1 LLFLQMPYI
10 PTRSGQSVFIQDP
23 NEAQQ
28 RYQQEWGQGATPQM
42 GGTTPKPTA
51 KPQAQAKPQ
60 RQPKR
65 GFDLGRFIQDQ
76 AGGALKRAGT
86 AAATQFLAGP
96 LAPLVQPFMAV
107 KGAAKAKIPGTQ
119 QTIGDEA
126 RRIVQDIPRQIVNAP
141 IAAMEQI
148 GAVTQGV
155 DLGAALAGGGSV
167 GAMGETDKALVEQRS
182 KNAQAAIEAL
192 QKTGRDPQGFSYGI
206 KPKTPIIGPAFSDDS
221 EFVKQNIKPKTAG
234 GRLVSQ
240 IGAAIGFDLG
250 VNKLTKAPS
259 LMGQTIQTAEKFSD
273 VWKNKD
279 LAKGAQVM
287 ASYLIKDVLPES
299 IQSAMFFMPQPPAA
313 MQKELDEIQNLRT
326 PEERIRAAEVLR
338 AENPDKFNYA
348 LGLLK
353 EASFGVGTVTGIRG
367 VLYLGN
373 RFLSKATSGIPAQQA
388 MEEATQEA
396 LPLIRQEVEAEGVKK
411 ANEVI
416 QDRLGAVTSEL
427 YKKIDENVAQIAFGA
442 RAGAESFLQRQQELI
457 PDFQRLT
464 QELEAVPPVGPERAS
479 VAAEIDS
486 LRSVLGVNTPEQVAA
501 KQANLEARLMAY
513 EEAIAKDPEW
523 INKST
528 GVGKKAS
535 KNSTKVRMAAQA
547 AERLDRLRILQTQLQ
562 EFDNLDLERTAK
574 IAQLEEKVVEGQT
587 SSIAFTN
594 SLNDARI
601 LVDTL
606 DKLNDERIGYL
617 ESYNALLFREN
628 RLDEIDTDYTL
639 KDAFGQAYGELK
651 DLLNAG
657 EAAVAS
663 GNLNPQFINT
673 FINRV
678 DEIHN
683 KVIDN
688 GGLAP
693 VVPQIPEDLQQTMA
707 QGITPDLEEAIKP
720 PASLVIP
727 KPDAPVVNQVPVT
740 KTDDGEI
747 VVDTDTIGANRAL
760 SESVP
765 GDDIA
770 VNPREVIREVN
781 RDLEINQDP
790 SETFENLK
798 DFTKGYEDAL
808 KEQKRLIDK
817 TGDEDIADKAFQ
829 IYNTS
834 ATKYTG
840 SFDNAAAV
848 KALFE
853 TFDRDAILPQ
863 QYGLA
868 IRKLAE
874 FMGGDSRLNQLAEFI
889 SAEQVGK
896 DIQKNLNKIMVPT
909 ATLDS
914 NASAALAAAR
924 DLRKIMNDEDIPGL
938 DRVTAL
944 DNFKTNFQV
953 FVANAKALNEMMYGV
968 GNALRL
974 FDRRNRLQF
983 AAGDPKV
990 LFSRFNQELA
1000 TFGDNQNFADVLAD
1014 KTKAAKAELEEHYG
1028 DLFKKISDDEDLT
1041 DDDLAGLES
1050 LVEKIYESQG
1060 DISKLKDLEVTA
1072 DAVLARLQIG
1082 SPLSNPA
1089 TVFSIPIQGIP
1100 ETYLELTGQTVS
1112 NTITGTMAKW
1122 LGKTEFAKES
1132 LDEARI
1138 AADTILQ
1145 TRFVLGEALEA
1156 TYNRFVYGKA
1166 ISDPAQAA
1174 DSAYEIQRAGGL
1186 RREEAIAQDLAQ
1198 KQVRIPFVNYVM
1210 ERGENDDKLFD
1221 TVNGSRVFLKAFHDY
1236 FMPAEAWEK
1245 RSWFGKY
1252 VMGGTTTALRGMGL
1266 GKKSYYPGGENVN
1279 LSLPMQLSAAADELT
1294 TALFANAHVRAVVNK
1309 EVDEQIAAGVVAS
1322 ADRAEE
1328 IARRLNKEMS
1338 DVYKPVKVGFD
1349 QQTIGYSVLD
1359 NQILQMTRAIN
1370 LTEELTGPLAN
1381 TADAVNA
1388 LRNSK
1393 HPALAAFGRDIFPF
1407 LTSPLNGIKRAAMI
1421 AYGGEVVQAGV
1432 DAFRAGFSTGMK
1444 ALPESIADR
1453 LPAKTRQDI
1462 IDFESKYVS
1471 SDPQIRSRA
1480 QGALALSLGINAL
1493 AFFLLRDG
1501 NQDLTGGLENTYRET
1516 EGVRDPYTW
1525 KVGGMM
1531 IPYRYLPVIGNTL
1544 AFHATI
1550 RDLQEFSPGRET
1562 SGAFALAIASLA
1574 NTILETPAIA
1584 GFDRVIKAL
1593 TAAGTGDVSRMQK
1606 LIADSVAK
1614 VSDPYLN
1621 LRKVVIQGFDP
1632 RKPASPVTRF
1642 ADKGF
1647 YSTGKLGEKGITMSD
1662 IGNSILDSS
1671 FGSFGI
1677 ASEYSPVGVIAD
1689 ALVSVVRN
1697 EPEFRTASRKALWY
1711 GKPGTTIN
1719 ANHAGKWYPV
1729 QAVLGR
1735 YWLFPDKLGEDPV
1748 ANEMVVNL
1756 ISPPRKT
1763 LFSADG
1769 VGINEAVLND
1779 FNHFLNSEFEYYD
1792 PVFNKQYKGAHA
1804 YLKDLVNSKQYK
1816 QYPSVDSPFRMG
1828 SMGLVQDPNW
1838 GREDNMR
1845 RVILKNEVDKLISI
1859 AKEQFL
1865 MGDLP
1870 GQRYKAPAEMKQLVL
1885 QNRLTGGA
1893 Q

>member
-1 LLFLQMPYI
+1 M
-10 PTRSGQSVFIQDP
+10 G
-23 NEAQQ
+23 
-28 RYQQEWGQGATPQM
+28 GAT
-42 GGTTPKPTA
+42 TKPAA
-51 KPQAQAKPQ
+51 KPQAQVKPQ
-60 RQPKR
+60 RQPQR
-65 GFDLGRFIQDQ
+65 GFDLGKFIQDQ

-96 LAPLVQPFMAV
+96 LAPFVQPYMALQ
-107 KGAAKAKIPGTQ
+107 GAAKAKIPGTK
-119 QTIGDEA
+119 QTVGDEA
-126 RRIVQDIPRQIVNAP
+126 RRIVQDIPRQMVNAP
-141 IAAMEQI
+141 IAAMEQL

-167 GAMGETDKALVEQRS
+167 GAMAETDKALVEQRS

-221 EFVKQNIKPKTAG
+221 EFVKQNIKPKTAV
-234 GRLVSQ
+234 GRLASQ
-240 IGAAIGFDLG
+240 VGAAIGFDLG
-250 VNKLTKAPS
+250 VNKLTKAPG
-259 LMGQTIQTAEKFSD
+259 LAGQTIQTVEKLSD

-279 LAKGAQVM
+279 LAQGARVM
-287 ASYLIKDVLPES
+287 ASYLIKDVLPDS
-299 IQSAMFFMPQPPAA
+299 ISDAMFFMPQPPAA
-313 MQKELDEIQNLRT
+313 MQKELDEIQKLRT
-326 PEERIRAAEVLR
+326 PEERIRAAEILR

-348 LGLLK
+348 FEQFKNVG
-353 EASFGVGTVTGIRG
+353 AGVAATTALRGTF
-367 VLYLGN
+367 YLAN

-396 LPLIRQEVEAEGVKK
+396 LPMIRQEVEAEGVKK

-457 PDFQRLT
+457 PDFQRLR
-464 QELEAVPPVGPERAS
+464 QELEAVPPVGPERAN

-547 AERLDRLRILQTQLQ
+547 AERLDRLRILETQLQ
-562 EFDNLDLERTAK
+562 EFNNLDLERTSK
-574 IAQLEEKVVEGQT
+574 IAQLEAKLAEGNT
-587 SSIAFTN
+587 ASIAFTN

-693 VVPQIPEDLQQTMA
+693 VVPEIPEDIRQLVDEQGA
-707 QGITPDLEEAIKP
+707 QEAVKP
-720 PASLVIP
+720 AASLVIP

-740 KTDDGEI
+740 KTDNGEI

-760 SESVP
+760 NESIP

-798 DFTKGYEDAL
+798 DFTKGYQDAL

-817 TGDEDIADKAFQ
+817 TGDEDIANKAFQ

-889 SAEQVGK
+889 SAEQIGK

-1089 TVFSIPIQGIP
+1089 TIFSIPIQGIP
-1100 ETYLELTGQTVS
+1100 ETYLELTGQAVS

-1138 AADTILQ
+1138 AADTLLQ
-1145 TRFVLGEALEA
+1145 TRFVIGEALEA

-1221 TVNGSRVFLKAFHDY
+1221 TINGSRVFLKAFHDY

-1252 VMGGTTTALRGMGL
+1252 VMGGTTTAIRGMGL
-1266 GKKSYYPGGENVN
+1266 GKKSYYSGGENVN

-1309 EVDEQIAAGVVAS
+1309 EVDEQIAAGVIDR

-1338 DVYKPVKVGFD
+1338 DMYKPVKVGFD

-1359 NQILQMTRAIN
+1359 NQILQLTRAIN

-1381 TADAVNA
+1381 VADSVNA

-1393 HPALAAFGRDIFPF
+1393 HSVLAAFGRDMAPY
-1407 LTSPLNGIKRAAMI
+1407 LTSPLNGIKRAVMI
-1421 AYGGEVVQAGV
+1421 SSGGEMVQAGV
-1432 DAFRAGFSTGMK
+1432 DAFRAGLSTGMK
-1444 ALPESIADR
+1444 SLPEKIAER
-1453 LPAKTRQDI
+1453 LPAKVRQDI

-1471 SDPQIRSRA
+1471 SDPKIRSRA
-1480 QGALALSLGINAL
+1480 QGALALSIGINAL
-1493 AFFLLRDG
+1493 AFFIARDG
-1501 NQDLTGGLENTYRET
+1501 NMDCTGGLENTYRET
-1516 EGVRDPYTW
+1516 EGVRDPYTC

-1531 IPYRYLPVIGNTL
+1531 LPYRYLPVIGNTL
-1544 AFHATI
+1544 AFHTSI

-1562 SGAFALAIASLA
+1562 SGAFALSIASLA
-1574 NTILETPAIA
+1574 NTILDTPALA
-1584 GFDRVIKAL
+1584 GFDRVIKTL

-1606 LIADSVAK
+1606 MIADSVAK

-1621 LRKVVIQGFDP
+1621 LRKVVFQGFDP

-1642 ADKGF
+1642 VGKGF
-1647 YSTGKLGEKGITMSD
+1647 YKTGKLSEKGITMAD
-1662 IGNSILDSS
+1662 IGNSILDSA
-1671 FGSFGI
+1671 FGGFGI
-1677 ASEYSPVGVIAD
+1677 AAEYSPVGLIAD

-1711 GKPGTTIN
+1711 GKPGATVN

-1756 ISPPRKT
+1756 IPPPRKT

-1769 VGINEAVLND
+1769 VGISEPILND
-1779 FNHFLNSEFEYYD
+1779 FGHFLNSEFEYYD
-1792 PVFNKQYKGAHA
+1792 PVFNKQYKGVHA

>member
-1 LLFLQMPYI
+1 
-10 PTRSGQSVFIQDP
+10 
-23 NEAQQ
+23 
-28 RYQQEWGQGATPQM
+28 M

-51 KPQAQAKPQ
+51 KPQAQAKPKQ
-60 RQPKR
+60 QPKR
-65 GFDLGRFIQDQ
+65 SFDLGRFIQDQ

-119 QTIGDEA
+119 QTIGDET

-155 DLGAALAGGGSV
+155 DLGAALASGGSV

-182 KNAQAAIEAL
+182 RNAQAAIEAL

-234 GRLVSQ
+234 GRLASQ
-240 IGAAIGFDLG
+240 VGAAIGFDLG
-250 VNKLTKAPS
+250 VNKLTKAPG
-259 LMGQTIQTAEKFSD
+259 LAGKTIQTVEKLSD

-279 LAKGAQVM
+279 LAQGARVM

-299 IQSAMFFMPQPPAA
+299 IQDAMFFMPQPPAA

-338 AENPDKFNYA
+338 AENPEKFNYA
-348 LGLLK
+348 FEQFK
-353 EASFGVGTVTGIRG
+353 NVGVGVAATTALRG
-367 VLYLGN
+367 TFYLAN

-442 RAGAESFLQRQQELI
+442 RAGAESFLKRQQELI

-464 QELEAVPPVGPERAS
+464 QELEAVPAVGPERAS

-513 EEAIAKDPEW
+513 EEAIAKDPDW

-562 EFDNLDLERTAK
+562 EFDNLDLERTSK
-574 IAQLEEKVVEGQT
+574 IAQLEAKLAEGDT
-587 SSIAFTN
+587 ASIAFTN

-601 LVDTL
+601 LVDAL

-651 DLLNAG
+651 DILNAG
-657 EAAVAS
+657 KAAVVS
-663 GNLNPQFINT
+663 GNLNSEFINT

-693 VVPQIPEDLQQTMA
+693 VVPEIPEDIRQLVDEQDA
-707 QGITPDLEEAIKP
+707 EEAVKP
-720 PASLVIP
+720 AASLVIP
-727 KPDAPVVNQVPVT
+727 KPDSPVVNQVPVT

-760 SESVP
+760 NESVP

-770 VNPREVIREVN
+770 VNQREIIREVN

-790 SETFENLK
+790 SETFENLR

-808 KEQKRLIDK
+808 KEQKRLIAK

-889 SAEQVGK
+889 SAEQIGK

-1060 DISKLKDLEVTA
+1060 DISKLKDLEITA

-1089 TVFSIPIQGIP
+1089 TVSSIPIQGVP
-1100 ETYLELTGQTVS
+1100 ETYIQLGFQSVS
-1112 NTITGTMAKW
+1112 GVIDAARAKW

-1132 LDEARI
+1132 LEEARI
-1138 AADTILQ
+1138 SADTILQ
-1145 TRFVLGEALEA
+1145 TRFALGEALEA
-1156 TYNRFVYGKA
+1156 TLNRFLYGKA

-1210 ERGENDDKLFD
+1210 ERGEKDDKLFD
-1221 TVNGSRVFLKAFHDY
+1221 TINGSRVFLKAFHDY

-1252 VMGGTTTALRGMGL
+1252 IMGGTTTALRGMGL

-1279 LSLPMQLSAAADELT
+1279 LTLPMQLSAAADEFT

-1309 EVDEQIAAGVVAS
+1309 EVDEQIAAGVIDFS
-1322 ADRAEE
+1322 DRAEE
-1328 IARRLNKEMS
+1328 IARRLNKETS
-1338 DVYKPVKVGFD
+1338 DMYKPVKVGFD

-1359 NQILQMTRAIN
+1359 NQILQLTRAIN

-1393 HPALAAFGRDIFPF
+1393 HPVLAAFGRDIFPF
-1407 LTSPLNGIKRAAMI
+1407 LTSPINGIKRAVMI
-1421 AYGGEVVQAGV
+1421 SYGGEVGQAIL
-1432 DAFRAGFSTGMK
+1432 DAFRSSLSTGMK
-1444 ALPESIADR
+1444 ALPESIAER
-1453 LPAKTRQDI
+1453 LPAKVRQDI

-1471 SDPQIRSRA
+1471 SDPKIRNRA
-1480 QGALALSLGINAL
+1480 QGALAMALGINAL
-1493 AFFLLRDG
+1493 AFFLVRDG

-1516 EGVRDPYTW
+1516 EGARDPYTW
-1525 KVGGMM
+1525 KIGGMM
-1531 IPYRYLPVIGNTL
+1531 LPYRYLPSIGNTL
-1544 AFHATI
+1544 AFHASI
-1550 RDLQEFSPGRET
+1550 RDLQEFSPGRDT

-1584 GFDRVIKAL
+1584 GLDRVIKAL
-1593 TAAGTGDVSRMQK
+1593 TSAGTGDVSRMQK

-1621 LRKVVIQGFDP
+1621 LRKVVMQGLDP

-1642 ADKGF
+1642 VGKGF
-1647 YSTGKLGEKGITMSD
+1647 YSTGKLGEKGITMAD
-1662 IGNSILDSS
+1662 IGNSILDSA

-1711 GKPGTTIN
+1711 GKPGATVN

-1735 YWLFPDKLGEDPV
+1735 YWLFPDKLGDDPV

-1756 ISPPRKT
+1756 IPPPRKT
-1763 LFSADG
+1763 LFSSDG

-1828 SMGLVQDPNW
+1828 PMGLVQDPNW
-1838 GREDNMR
+1838 NREDNMR

>member
-1 LLFLQMPYI
+1 MPYI
-10 PTRSGQSVFIQDP
+10 PTRDGQSVFIQDP
-23 NEAQQ
+23 EQANQ
-28 RYQQEWGQGATPQM
+28 RYQQEWGQPSTPKM
-42 GGTTPKPTA
+42 GGTTPKPVA
-51 KPQAQAKPQ
+51 KAQAKPAPA
-60 RQPKR
+60 RQPQR
-65 GFDLGRFIQDQ
+65 GFDLGNFIKEQ
-76 AGGALKRAGT
+76 AGGAVKRAGT

-96 LAPLVQPFMAV
+96 LAPLVQPYMAL
-107 KGAAKAKIPGTQ
+107 KGVAKAKIPGTK
-119 QTIGDEA
+119 QTVGDEA

-155 DLGAALAGGGSV
+155 DLGAALASGGSV
-167 GAMGETDKALVEQRS
+167 GAMGETDPKLVEQRS

-192 QKTGRDPQGFSYGI
+192 QKTGKDPQGFSYGI

-240 IGAAIGFDLG
+240 IGAAIGFDIG
-250 VNKLTKAPS
+250 VNKLVKAPGIAS
-259 LMGQTIQTAEKFSD
+259 QTAQTVEKLSD
-273 VWKNKD
+273 VWKTKD
-279 LAKGAQVM
+279 LAKGARVM
-287 ASYLIKDVLPES
+287 ASYLIKDVLPDT
-299 IQSAMFFMPQPPAA
+299 IQDAMFFMPQPPAA
-313 MQKELDEIQNLRT
+313 MQKELDDIQKLRT

-348 LGLLK
+348 FEQLKNASAGLAATTALR
-353 EASFGVGTVTGIRG
+353 GTF
-367 VLYLGN
+367 YLAN
-373 RFLSKATSGIPAQQA
+373 RFMSKATSGIPAEQA

-396 LPLIRQEVEAEGVKK
+396 LPLIRQEVEADGLKK

-427 YKKIDENVAQIAFGA
+427 YKKIDENVGQVAFTSRG
-442 RAGAESFLQRQQELI
+442 GAEAFLKRQQELT
-457 PDFQRLT
+457 PELEQLRK
-464 QELEAVPPVGPERAS
+464 ELEAVPQVGPERAS

-486 LRSVLGVNTPEQVAA
+486 LRSVLGVKTPEQVAA

-513 EEAIAKDPEW
+513 EEAIAKDPDW

-547 AERLDRLRILQTQLQ
+547 AERLDRLRILDTQLQ
-562 EFDNLDLERTAK
+562 EFDNLDLERSAK
-574 IAQLEEKVVEGQT
+574 IAQLEGKLAEGQT
-587 SSIAFTN
+587 ASIGFTN
-594 SLNDARI
+594 ALSDARI
-601 LVDTL
+601 LVDAL
-606 DKLNDERIGYL
+606 DKLNEERIGYL
-617 ESYNALLFREN
+617 QSYNNLLFREN

-639 KDAFGQAYGELK
+639 NDAFGQAYGELK

-657 EAAVAS
+657 EAAVVS
-663 GNLNPQFINT
+663 GNLNVDFINT

-693 VVPQIPEDLQQTMA
+693 VVPQIPEELAQMIDEGTVPPVERAQTLM
-707 QGITPDLEEAIKP
+707 PDR
-720 PASLVIP
+720 IP
-727 KPDAPVVNQVPVT
+727 SPVVNEVPVT
-740 KTDDGEI
+740 KTDEGDI

-760 SESVP
+760 NESVP

-770 VNPREVIREVN
+770 RNPVDDIREVN

-790 SETFENLK
+790 SETIETLS
-798 DFTKGYEDAL
+798 DFTNGYTKAL
-808 KEQKRLIDK
+808 KEQKRLIEK
-817 TGDEDIADKAFQ
+817 TGDEDIADKAFK
-829 IYNTS
+829 IFNTS
-834 ATKYTG
+834 STKYTS
-840 SFDNAAAV
+840 SFENASAV
-848 KALFE
+848 KALFDQ
-853 TFDRDAILPQ
+853 FDRESILPQ

-874 FMGGDSRLNQLAEFI
+874 FMGGNSRLNQLASFAA
-889 SAEQVGK
+889 AEQFGK
-896 DIQKNLNKIMVPT
+896 DVQKNLNKIMVPT
-909 ATLDS
+909 AALDS
-914 NASAALAAAR
+914 NAAAALASAR
-924 DLRKIMNDEDIPGL
+924 NLRKILNDEEVPGL

-944 DNFKTNFQV
+944 DNFRENFQV
-953 FVANAKALNEMMYGV
+953 FMANARALNELMYGV

-974 FDRRNRLQF
+974 FGVRNRLLF
-983 AAGDPKV
+983 TANDPKV

-1000 TFGDNQNFADVLAD
+1000 SFGSAEDFANALAD
-1014 KTKAAKAELEEHYG
+1014 KTKAAKAEMEDQYG
-1028 DLFKKISDDEDLT
+1028 ELFKKLRNDEDLT
-1041 DDDLAGLES
+1041 DEDLAGIEN
-1050 LVEKIYESQG
+1050 LVEKVYETQG
-1060 DISKLKDLEVTA
+1060 DVTKMKDLEVTA

-1089 TVFSIPIQGIP
+1089 TVFSIPLQGIP
-1100 ETYLELTGQTVS
+1100 ETYMELTGQAVS
-1112 NTITGTMAKW
+1112 GVITGQAAKW

-1145 TRFVLGEALEA
+1145 TRFVIGDALEA

-1166 ISDPAQAA
+1166 ITDPAQAA

-1198 KQVRIPFVNYVM
+1198 KQVKIPFINYVM
-1210 ERGENDDKLFD
+1210 ERGDKDDKLFD
-1221 TVNGSRVFLKAFHDY
+1221 TINGSRVLLKSFHDY

-1252 VMGGTTTALRGMGL
+1252 ILGGTTTALRGMGL
-1266 GKKSYYPGGENVN
+1266 GKKSYYPGGENIN
-1279 LSLPMQLSAAADELT
+1279 LSLPMQLSATADELT
-1294 TALFANAHVRAVVNK
+1294 TAIFANAHARAVVHK
-1309 EVDEQIAAGVVAS
+1309 EVDEQIAAGVVKLE
-1322 ADRAEE
+1322 DRAEE
-1328 IARRLNKEMS
+1328 IGKRLNKEMS
-1338 DVYKPVKVGFD
+1338 DMYKPVKVGFD

-1359 NQILQMTRAIN
+1359 NQILQLTRAVN

-1388 LRNSK
+1388 LRNSN
-1393 HPALAAFGRDIFPF
+1393 HPVLAAFGRDIFPF

-1421 AYGGEVVQAGV
+1421 AYGGEVVQATSDV
-1432 DAFRAGFSTGMK
+1432 FRAGLSTGMK
-1444 ALPESIADR
+1444 GLPEQISGL
-1453 LPAKTRQDI
+1453 LPPKIRQDI

-1471 SDPQIRSRA
+1471 TDSQIRTRA

-1493 AFFLLRDG
+1493 AFFLVRDG
-1501 NQDLTGGLENTYRET
+1501 NQDITGGLENTYRET
-1516 EGVRDPYTW
+1516 QGARDPYTW
-1525 KVGGMM
+1525 KIGGMM
-1531 IPYRYLPVIGNTL
+1531 LPYRYIPVIGNTL
-1544 AFHATI
+1544 AFHAGI
-1550 RDLQEFSPGRET
+1550 RELQEFSPGRDT
-1562 SGAFALAIASLA
+1562 AAATALAIASFA
-1574 NTILETPAIA
+1574 NTIMEFPAIA
-1584 GFDRVIKAL
+1584 GFDRVVKAL

-1606 LIADSVAK
+1606 LISDSVAK
-1614 VSDPYLN
+1614 VGDPYLN
-1621 LRKVVIQGFDP
+1621 LRKVVIEGFDP

-1642 ADKGF
+1642 AGQGF
-1647 YSTGKLGEKGITMSD
+1647 YKTGKLSEKGITMAD
-1662 IGNSILDSS
+1662 IGNSIVDSA

-1677 ASEYSPVGVIAD
+1677 ASEYSPVGIIAD
-1689 ALVSVVRN
+1689 ALVSAIRN
-1697 EPEFRTASRKALWY
+1697 EPEFRTRSRKALWY
-1711 GKPGTTIN
+1711 GKPGTTVN

-1748 ANEMVVNL
+1748 ANEIVVNL
-1756 ISPPRKT
+1756 IPPPRKT
-1763 LFSADG
+1763 LFSSDG

-1804 YLKDLVNSKQYK
+1804 YLKDLVTSKTYK

-1828 SMGLVQDPNW
+1828 PMGLVQDPNW

-1885 QNRLTGGA
+1885 NNRLTGGA